1 MSVATARAI
10 HTLLT
15 HSKTNMKLSPHH
27 LLCSSV
33 ALWRT
38 ASAFA
43 PATSGSSTAA
53 AAIRTFTSSSALHA
67 ASKMDQSFPT
77 WSFDKHCPSMEWTEL
92 VETTLTA
99 SSSAA
104 EDKSAVV
111 DNGDLIMIGV
121 YAPAK
126 DDDDDGDKDDKS
138 EEPPVISL
146 TGMAAEIDQNL
157 GGALS
162 DVMADNHK
170 AFQHGATAG
179 ATTPTLRVMVNGKVN
194 TCLLCFICLL

>member
-1 MSVATARAI
+1 
-10 HTLLT
+10 
-15 HSKTNMKLSPHH
+15 
-27 LLCSSV
+27 
-33 ALWRT
+33 
-38 ASAFA
+38 
-43 PATSGSSTAA
+43 
-53 AAIRTFTSSSALHA
+53 
-67 ASKMDQSFPT
+67 
-77 WSFDKHCPSMEWTEL
+77 MEWTEL

-126 DDDDDGDKDDKS
+126 DDDDDDKDDKS

-146 TGMAAEIDQNL
+146 TGMAAEIDQDL

>member
-1 MSVATARAI
+1 MSREDRKSLLHPASRTSSAVFDWHSTPSHHHQSIATATNPEHKLILYLMSVATARAI

-53 AAIRTFTSSSALHA
+53 AAAIRTFTSSSALHA

-77 WSFDKHCPSMEWTEL
+77 WSLISIALPW
-92 VETTLTA
+92 
-99 SSSAA
+99 
-104 EDKSAVV
+104 
-111 DNGDLIMIGV
+111 NG
-121 YAPAK
+121 PNW
-126 DDDDDGDKDDKS
+126 S
-138 EEPPVISL
+138 RRP
-146 TGMAAEIDQNL
+146 
-157 GGALS
+157 
-162 DVMADNHK
+162 
-170 AFQHGATAG
+170 
-179 ATTPTLRVMVNGKVN
+179 
-194 TCLLCFICLL
+194 